1 MQFAESDVVSIQFSL
16 EMEKGKL
23 EDGEEERGREKKDG
37 ENETQHAKVFHI
49 ICMEDELESVF
60 ILP

>member
-1 MQFAESDVVSIQFSL
+1 MQLAESDVVSIQFSL
-16 EMEKGKL
+16 EKMEKPEGGK
-23 EDGEEERGREKKDG
+23 EERERDG